1 MKNFVATNANQ
12 DPVLKPRLHERFF
25 ACNGDAIFFLT
36 LSRRRRAVAAKRVTK
51 FVILSRKVQLIEF
64 LAIFFSD
71 IMAVAI
77 PALAREWLHG

>member
-25 ACNGDAIFFLT
+25 ACNGDAIFLNIVT
-36 LSRRRRAVAAKRVTK
+36 SPVAAKRVTK

-64 LAIFFSD
+64 LATFFSD
-71 IMAVAI
+71 IMAVAV
-77 PALAREWLHG
+77 PALARGWLHG